1 MHLLNKHT
9 YLGRFSDEEQELL
22 PKARLYLLYEGS
34 KTEELYFARLLEILK
49 RKGLPRYLPVERC
62 ERIGKGRTSSNPKR
76 LLEIAKEIVDGEAFS
91 IDDGDGI
98 ALVFDA
104 DIYKNSKQEYLS
116 LLEDCRG
123 ASVDAYV
130 TYPSF
135 ELFLM
140 LHVENSFERYIKPNE
155 RELIENKKEGKRRY
169 SDRLCSEITGINP
182 KGSRVGELAK
192 DYLIACK
199 QEERLNRDIEKA
211 IGALTSNI
219 GCLIERI
226 EQN

>member
-62 ERIGKGRTSSNPKR
+62 ERIGKDRTSSNPKR

-104 DIYKNSKQEYLS
+104 DMYKNSKQEYLS

-155 RELIENKKEGKRRY
+155 RELIENKKEGK
-169 SDRLCSEITGINP
+169 DDIPTGFALRLLASIQKAVVLESSQRITLLLASKK
-182 KGSRVGELAK
+182 KGS
-192 DYLIACK
+192 IAILK
-199 QEERLNRDIEKA
+199 KR
-211 IGALTSNI
+211 
-219 GCLIERI
+219 
-226 EQN
+226 

>member
-1 MHLLNKHT
+1 MQLLNKLT

-62 ERIGKGRTSSNPKR
+62 ERIGKDRTSSNPKR

-135 ELFLM
+135 EL
-140 LHVENSFERYIKPNE
+140 
-155 RELIENKKEGKRRY
+155 
-169 SDRLCSEITGINP
+169 
-182 KGSRVGELAK
+182 
-192 DYLIACK
+192 
-199 QEERLNRDIEKA
+199 
-211 IGALTSNI
+211 
-219 GCLIERI
+219 RI
-226 EQN
+226 VVLSAVSSTIS